1 MTSSA
6 RSSTRARWLAILFLM
21 GTGLLTTFLIT
32 SSLAEEETVTLDY
45 LAVNHT
51 AHSVVS
57 FTING
62 EGGVLNSPPF
72 GGGGK
77 TVCCVT
83 LPAKWRPGLKV
94 TIRWENDGDWLMDE
108 QGREVIRDGK
118 RVYVPLPPKERTV
131 ELAPYTAHDL
141 QHFDVHFMPGDEVI
155 AKPSYYYPW
164 HPEYQPRYPRANQE
178 GPP

>member
-1 MTSSA
+1 MTLRKNSA
-6 RSSTRARWLAILFLM
+6 TRRPWFAAVFTAIAV
-21 GTGLLTTFLIT
+21 LLTIPLLTACL
-32 SSLAEEETVTLDY
+32 EEETVTLSY

-77 TVCCVT
+77 TVCCVI

-94 TIRWENDGDWLMDE
+94 TIRWENDGDWLKD
-108 QGREVIRDGK
+108 
-118 RVYVPLPPKERTV
+118 
-131 ELAPYTAHDL
+131 
-141 QHFDVHFMPGDEVI
+141 
-155 AKPSYYYPW
+155 
-164 HPEYQPRYPRANQE
+164 
-178 GPP
+178 

>member
-1 MTSSA
+1 MTLRKKSA
-6 RSSTRARWLAILFLM
+6 AQRPWFAAVLPAAAV
-21 GTGLLTTFLIT
+21 LLTTPLVT
-32 SSLAEEETVTLDY
+32 ACVEEEAVTLSY

-62 EGGVLNSPPF
+62 EGGVLNARPF
-72 GGGGK
+72 SGGGDA
-77 TVCCVT
+77 VCCVT

-94 TIRWENDGDWLMDE
+94 TIRWENDGDWLKDE

-118 RVYVPLPPKERTV
+118 RVYVPLPHKERTV

-141 QHFDVHFMPGDEVI
+141 QHFDVHFMPGDQVI

-164 HPEYQPRYPRANQE
+164 HPDYKPPYPKAREGQP
-178 GPP
+178 